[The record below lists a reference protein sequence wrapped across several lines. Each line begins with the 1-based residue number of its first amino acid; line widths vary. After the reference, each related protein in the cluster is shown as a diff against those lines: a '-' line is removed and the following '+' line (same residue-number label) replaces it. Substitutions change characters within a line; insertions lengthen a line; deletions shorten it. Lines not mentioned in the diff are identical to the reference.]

1 MIQISL
7 KNLKSNDK
15 KEKLWNYVVYMILDA
30 QINGL
35 KEIYLFI
42 DKKYIDEFCQRLFIT
57 GFFIYKTDDVVN
69 RQRKVR
75 IFGW

>member
-30 QINGL
+30 QLNGL

-42 DKKYIDEFCQRLFIT
+42 DKKYIDEFCQCIFIAR
-57 GFFIYKTDDVVN
+57 FFIYKTDDVVN

>member
-30 QINGL
+30 QLNGL
-35 KEIYLFI
+35 KEIYLLIKNILMNFVNVYLLQ
-42 DKKYIDEFCQRLFIT
+42 DFLFT
-57 GFFIYKTDDVVN
+57 K
-69 RQRKVR
+69 QMML
-75 IFGW
+75 

>member
-1 MIQISL
+1 M
-7 KNLKSNDK
+7 NG
-15 KEKLWNYVVYMILDA
+15 ENYKILNNSYQLICIA
-30 QINGL
+30 
-35 KEIYLFI
+35 
-42 DKKYIDEFCQRLFIT
+42 

>member
-15 KEKLWNYVVYMILDA
+15 KEKLWNYVVYMILNA
-30 QINGL
+30 QLNGL

-42 DKKYIDEFCQRLFIT
+42 DKKYIDEFCQ
-57 GFFIYKTDDVVN
+57 
-69 RQRKVR
+69 
-75 IFGW
+75 

>member
-1 MIQISL
+1 
-7 KNLKSNDK
+7 
-15 KEKLWNYVVYMILDA
+15 MILDA
-30 QINGL
+30 QLNGL

-42 DKKYIDEFCQRLFIT
+42 DKKYIDEFCQCIFIA